1 MARGRGDL
9 ISIAPALAPVP
20 PTRKTILEPREILE
34 PRRVHRNDAIMRP
47 GMNSKRPR
55 SNRNNARRGSGQ
67 GGGRQSH
74 TLDSTGP
81 GMKIRG
87 NPNQIFEK
95 YQALARDAHTAGD
108 RVMEENYAQHAE
120 HYYRL
125 ANSEGA
131 GGQQQRQH
139 QQQPRQK
146 LPQPQPETV
155 VNLADMGPA
164 EIASAEN
171 VPAEKEATVEPAP
184 QDMAKEPQPVI
195 E

>member
-1 MARGRGDL
+1 
-9 ISIAPALAPVP
+9 
-20 PTRKTILEPREILE
+20 
-34 PRRVHRNDAIMRP
+34 
-47 GMNSKRPR
+47 MNSKRPR
-55 SNRNNARRGSGQ
+55 NNRYNARRGSGQ

-74 TLDSTGP
+74 TLDSNGP

-131 GGQQQRQH
+131 GGQQQRQQ
-139 QQQPRQK
+139 QQQPPRQQ
-146 LPQPQPETV
+146 QPQLQQEVAVNPAEGGGDEKAETV
-155 VNLADMGPA
+155 
-164 EIASAEN
+164 
-171 VPAEKEATVEPAP
+171 EAAP
-184 QDMAKEPQPVI
+184 RDMAKEPQPVT

>member
-1 MARGRGDL
+1 
-9 ISIAPALAPVP
+9 
-20 PTRKTILEPREILE
+20 
-34 PRRVHRNDAIMRP
+34 
-47 GMNSKRPR
+47 MNSKRPR
-55 SNRNNARRGSGQ
+55 NNRYNARRGSGQ

-131 GGQQQRQH
+131 GGQQQRQQQQ
-139 QQQPRQK
+139 QQQPPREQQPQ
-146 LPQPQPETV
+146 LPQEV
-155 VNLADMGPA
+155 SGNLAEGNGD
-164 EIASAEN
+164 
-171 VPAEKEATVEPAP
+171 EKVETGETAP
-184 QDMAKEPQPVI
+184 RDMAKEPQPVT

>member
-1 MARGRGDL
+1 
-9 ISIAPALAPVP
+9 
-20 PTRKTILEPREILE
+20 
-34 PRRVHRNDAIMRP
+34 
-47 GMNSKRPR
+47 MNSKRPR
-55 SNRNNARRGSGQ
+55 NNRNNPRRGSGQ

-74 TLDSTGP
+74 TFDSNGP

-87 NPNQIFEK
+87 NPTQIFEK

-131 GGQQQRQH
+131 GGQQQRQ
-139 QQQPRQK
+139 QQQSRQHQA
-146 LPQPQPETV
+146 QPQPETV
-155 VNLADMGPA
+155 VNLAQNAPA
-164 EIASAEN
+164 ENAG
-171 VPAEKEATVEPAP
+171 AEKEATVEPAP
-184 QDMAKEPQPVI
+184 KDMAKEPQPII

>member
-1 MARGRGDL
+1 
-9 ISIAPALAPVP
+9 
-20 PTRKTILEPREILE
+20 
-34 PRRVHRNDAIMRP
+34 
-47 GMNSKRPR
+47 MNNKRPR
-55 SNRNNARRGSGQ
+55 NNRNNSRRGGGGQ

-74 TLDSTGP
+74 TLESNGP

-125 ANSEGA
+125 ANGDGANNQQRQQQQPQQQPQQQDQPEAVVSLTETPSVESEGA
-131 GGQQQRQH
+131 EGAVVEPGGV
-139 QQQPRQK
+139 
-146 LPQPQPETV
+146 E
-155 VNLADMGPA
+155 
-164 EIASAEN
+164 ASD
-171 VPAEKEATVEPAP
+171 AEKEAAP
-184 QDMAKEPQPVI
+184 SPKDMAKEPQPVV